1 MAKLSKAKKC
11 RRLADDVVPQGRK
24 SFLWKDTYDVCMT
37 YGTAGQRRRRRK
49 RGGLGYVAKAAGSPQ
64 YVWKRKRR

>member
-11 RRLADDVVPQGRK
+11 RRYADDIVPQGRK
-24 SFLWKDTYDVCMT
+24 SFLWKDTYAVCMT
-37 YGTAGQRRRRRK
+37 YGRPKRRRRK
-49 RGGLGYVAKAAGSPQ
+49 SGLGYVYKASGSPQ